1 MRKRICHIIPTLVR
15 GGAEKQL
22 TLLATGLP
30 RDRFDV
36 HVVVLTH
43 DGPLRKTLDEAEIP
57 VTVVGKRFKADP
69 SAYFRLKRTLKQLQP
84 DLVHTWIFAANCYG
98 RVAARRA
105 GVPRVV
111 AGERCVDSWKT
122 ARHFMIDRYL
132 AQRCDAI
139 VTNSTGV
146 RDFYDAH
153 GVPADRFRIIPN
165 GIRPRQ
171 PSPLTR
177 EAMCQRLG
185 IDPKRRLIVAIGR
198 LWPQKRY
205 RDLIWASQLLQS
217 ARDETTFVIIGDGPQ
232 MGELQR
238 FRDSVTTGQGCAFAG
253 PRDDVADLLPLF
265 DLFWMA
271 SGYEGQSN
279 ALLEAMQAGLPVVAS
294 DIPGNRDL
302 ITDGVTGRLVPVG
315 DSAEFAKLAYQLL
328 FTETETA
335 RKLGEAARQRIATDF
350 TVQQMVDR
358 HVQLYD
364 ELLAVHG
371 PN

>member
-1 MRKRICHIIPTLVR
+1 MTKRICHIIPTLVR

-22 TLLATGLP
+22 ALLAAGLP

-36 HVVVLTH
+36 HVIVLTH
-43 DGPLRKTLDEAEIP
+43 DGPLRQSLDNAGIP

-69 SAYFRLKRTLKQLQP
+69 SAYFRLKRTIKQLQP

-98 RVAARRA
+98 RMAARQA
-105 GVPRVV
+105 GVPRVL

-122 ARHFMIDRYL
+122 SRHFMIDRYL
-132 AQRCDAI
+132 AKRCDAI
-139 VTNSTGV
+139 VTNSSGV
-146 RDFYDAH
+146 RDFYATH
-153 GVPADRFRIIPN
+153 GIAAEKFRIIPN
-165 GIRPRQ
+165 GINPRQ

-185 IDPKRRLIVAIGR
+185 IDPNRRLIVAVGR

-205 RDLIWASQLLQS
+205 RDLIWAAQLLES
-217 ARDETTFVIIGDGPQ
+217 ARNESTLVIIGDGPQ

-238 FRDSVTTGQGCAFAG
+238 FRDAVTTGQACTFAG
-253 PRDDVADLLPLF
+253 ARDDVAELLPLF
-265 DLFWMA
+265 DLFWIA

-279 ALLEAMQAGLPVVAS
+279 ALMEAMQVGLPIVAS

-302 ITDGVTGRLVPVG
+302 ITDQVTGRLANVG
-315 DSAEFAKLAYQLL
+315 DSAQFAKLAYQLL
-328 FTETETA
+328 FTDTENA
-335 RKLGEAARQRIATDF
+335 RRLGNAAQQRIADDF
-350 TVQQMVDR
+350 TVEQMIDR

-364 ELLAVHG
+364 ELL
-371 PN
+371 